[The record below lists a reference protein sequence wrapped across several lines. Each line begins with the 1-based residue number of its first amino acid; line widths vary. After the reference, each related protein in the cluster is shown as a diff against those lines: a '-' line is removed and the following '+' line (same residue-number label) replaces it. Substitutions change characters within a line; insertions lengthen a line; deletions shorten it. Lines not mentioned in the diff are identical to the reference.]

1 MNKTIFIININ
12 CSMYIQVVKKM
23 KLFQICVSVNADN
36 TPLDYIPISI
46 KGSMYDDLNN

>member
-12 CSMYIQVVKKM
+12 CSMYMQVVQTM
-23 KLFQICVSVNADN
+23 ALSEICVSVNGDN